1 MKKKKILTHFPTTS
15 HPIYFIPLLKNS
27 LKELSICIVSSPLL
41 LISLNSNITLSLA
54 SSWVG
59 SGQQWP
65 PGCESMWQVPAF
77 SIWLMSSIWPSW
89 PLPAPWD
96 TYLLEARS
104 HSPLRSCSPFFG
116 SWGSFVVG
124 VPSRMLISLAV
135 SSRFTTLYLFCLFF
149 FFWPCCK
156 TWGDLSS
163 LSRTWTQAPFS
174 GNTES

>member
-1 MKKKKILTHFPTTS
+1 MKKEKSWLTFPTTS
-15 HPIYFIPLLKNS
+15 HPIYFFPLLKNS
-27 LKELSICIVSSPLL
+27 LKELSIHTVSSPLL
-41 LISLNSNITLSLA
+41 LISLNSNMTWSLA

-59 SGQQWP
+59 SGQQRP

-89 PLPAPWD
+89 PLPAPRD

-135 SSRFTTLYLFCLFF
+135 SSRFTTLYLFCFCFCFF
-149 FFWPCCK
+149 DHAARH
-156 TWGDLSS
+156 GGS
-163 LSRTWTQAPFS
+163 
-174 GNTES
+174 